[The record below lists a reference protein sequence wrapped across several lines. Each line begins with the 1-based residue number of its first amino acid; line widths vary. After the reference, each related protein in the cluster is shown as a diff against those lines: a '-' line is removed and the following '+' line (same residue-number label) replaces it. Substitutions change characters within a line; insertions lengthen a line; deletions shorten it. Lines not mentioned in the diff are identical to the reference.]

1 MMVVLIVLAMTI
13 LIAPIGGY
21 VAGARYRDWS
31 RRRAV
36 LLGALPLP
44 VLLMTLAILMLIIAL
59 MMPSG
64 WETALAVTFA
74 GFGIIVYLVS
84 LSLAT
89 AGVLLAKR
97 MARQPNVASEFE

>member
-1 MMVVLIVLAMTI
+1 MVELIVLAMTI

-21 VAGARYRDWS
+21 VAGARFRDWS

-44 VLLMTLAILMLIIAL
+44 VMLVTLAVLLLIIAL
-59 MMPSG
+59 MKPSG
-64 WETALAVTFA
+64 WGMALAVTLA
-74 GFGIIVYLVS
+74 GSGIIVYLVS
-84 LSLAT
+84 LPLAT
-89 AGVLLAKR
+89 AGFLLAKR